1 MGLCMEV
8 GVLIKEKGKHGLYLI
23 ILAIT
28 LLVFQLYCLPI
39 IRYADYIAT
48 GQMYADIF
56 QYIIHF
62 PVNIAFAF
70 NAFIFGTG
78 FWLIC
83 KGRLES

>member
-1 MGLCMEV
+1 MKKFFEENGISSIDILHNNCYAYGEYALCGTRGWFYEEEQS
-8 GVLIKEKGKHGLYLI
+8 GHNEK
-23 ILAIT
+23 
-28 LLVFQLYCLPI
+28 V
-39 IRYADYIAT
+39 
-48 GQMYADIF
+48 